1 MLLEMLAHILKLS
14 CKATCRITGSALL
27 QATVAYSL
35 QQALC
40 CVCDMLN
47 HAVEGVKVSSQKM
60 LLQATVAQSKP
71 LHNNKTLLFTCQTAA

>member
-47 HAVEGVKVSSQKM
+47 HAVEGVVTTQKM
-60 LLQATVAQSKP
+60 LLQGTVAQSKP